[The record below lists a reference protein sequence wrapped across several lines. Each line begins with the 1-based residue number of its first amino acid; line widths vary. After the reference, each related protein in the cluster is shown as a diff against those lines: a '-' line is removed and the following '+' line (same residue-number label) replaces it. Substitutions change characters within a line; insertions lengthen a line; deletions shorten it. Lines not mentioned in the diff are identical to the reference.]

1 MRENYLV
8 SEWALIRRNELV
20 DIPGQFEIHPVK
32 EDIPHYLKLL
42 ELGNKK

>member
-20 DIPGQFEIHPVK
+20 DIPGQFEIHPDLPDVF
-32 EDIPHYLKLL
+32 
-42 ELGNKK
+42 